1 MFGWRLIREA
11 EYSMAQALMRDYSDR
26 EFETINKAHRYVT
39 ATAEFFMKYPDLLPE
54 YLKITMRMEAD
65 YNVRLQ
71 TGS

>member
-1 MFGWRLIREA
+1 MFGWRLISEG
-11 EYSMAQALMRDYSDR
+11 EYSMVQALMCDYSNR

-54 YLKITMRMEAD
+54 YLRITTRMEAE
-65 YNVRLQ
+65 YNVRIQ